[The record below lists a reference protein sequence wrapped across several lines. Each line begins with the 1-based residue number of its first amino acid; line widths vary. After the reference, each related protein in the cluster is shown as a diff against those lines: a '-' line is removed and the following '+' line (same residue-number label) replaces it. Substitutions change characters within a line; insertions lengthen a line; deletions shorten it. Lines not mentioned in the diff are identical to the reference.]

1 MNKSDSIEI
10 VVLGSGTSAGVPMI
24 GCHCRVCISTDPRD
38 KRNRCSVA
46 VGYAGRRVLIDTPP
60 ELRLAVI
67 ANQIDMVDAVIL
79 THGHA
84 DHIFGL
90 DDVRRYNTLS
100 GQGMPILAG
109 AKTLSVV
116 RQAFPYAIDQA
127 AADPLVYRPQ
137 ILLQE
142 ITGTFELFGRIW
154 TPIYL
159 PHGNVQVLGFRVGDF
174 AYCTDCSDIP
184 PQERKKLL
192 NLDVLI
198 IDALRPT
205 FHPTHLSFEQAL
217 AVIDDLKPRRAYFTH
232 LTHDVPHAE
241 IEQQLPSHVRVLY
254 DGLRITLPHKGG

>member
-1 MNKSDSIEI
+1 MTKSDSIEI

-24 GCHCRVCISTDPRD
+24 GCHCRVCSSTDPRD
-38 KRNRCSVA
+38 KRNRCSVV
-46 VGYAGRRVLIDTPP
+46 VGYGGKRVLIDTPP

-67 ANQIDMVDAVIL
+67 ANGIDMVDAVVL

-100 GQGMPILAG
+100 GSGMPILAN
-109 AKTLSVV
+109 ANTLAII

-137 ILLQE
+137 IVLQE
-142 ITGTFELFGRIW
+142 ITDAFELFGRVW

-174 AYCTDCSDIP
+174 AYCTDCSGIP
-184 PQERKKLL
+184 PEERKKLAS
-192 NLDVLI
+192 LDVLI
-198 IDALRPT
+198 IDGLRPT
-205 FHPTHLSFEQAL
+205 PHPTHLSFNQAL
-217 AVIDDLKPRRAYFTH
+217 EIIAELRPRRAYFTH
-232 LTHDVPHAE
+232 LTHDLPHAE
-241 IEQQLPSHVRVLY
+241 IEAQLPPHVRVLY
-254 DGLRITLPHKGG
+254 DGMKFQVPL